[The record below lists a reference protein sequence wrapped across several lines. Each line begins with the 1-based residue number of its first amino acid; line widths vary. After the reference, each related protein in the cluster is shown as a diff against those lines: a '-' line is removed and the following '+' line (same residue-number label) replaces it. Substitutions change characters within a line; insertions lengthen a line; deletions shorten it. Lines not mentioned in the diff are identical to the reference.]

1 MTRGWTLDNYTQE
14 AWDRDLTA
22 LLQARN
28 AQLAKFITLITVL
41 CYDTPSPITWT
52 NSQHKKLPEQSFIHR
67 SGTTLPT
74 HMRTST
80 WNSMGSLRTASER
93 RANSSSTATRR

>member
-52 NSQHKKLPEQSFIHR
+52 NSQHPSRGSSHIW
-67 SGTTLPT
+67 SNTGTT
-74 HMRTST
+74 TS
-80 WNSMGSLRTASER
+80 
-93 RANSSSTATRR
+93 